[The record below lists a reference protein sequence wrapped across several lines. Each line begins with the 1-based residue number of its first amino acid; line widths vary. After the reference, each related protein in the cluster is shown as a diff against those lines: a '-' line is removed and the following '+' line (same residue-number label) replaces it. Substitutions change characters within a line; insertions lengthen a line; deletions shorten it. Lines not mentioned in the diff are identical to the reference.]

1 MTENQ
6 TIPAV
11 NAGETRPL
19 TPEIIKECLYPLQD
33 PEIGASLVG
42 LGLIYDIRLLPEGKV
57 EIDMTLT
64 SPACPFGPEIR
75 ANVHGTAAKIPG
87 VKEVYVNLIF
97 NPPWNPK
104 EMADEDTKMLLG
116 IF

>member
-6 TIPAV
+6 QIPV
-11 NAGETRPL
+11 VEAGQDRSL
-19 TPEIIKECLYPLQD
+19 TPEIIRDHLYPLQD

-42 LGLIYDIRLLPEGKV
+42 LGLIYDIQIQPEGRV
-57 EIDMTLT
+57 EVSMTLT
-64 SPACPFGPEIR
+64 TPACPFGPEIR
-75 ANVHGTAAKIPG
+75 ANVHNAVTKVPG
-87 VKEVYVNLIF
+87 VKEVYVTLTF
-97 NPPWNPK
+97 NPPWNPR

>member
-1 MTENQ
+1 MTEPTPIP
-6 TIPAV
+6 TIAV
-11 NAGETRPL
+11 GETRPL
-19 TPEIIKECLYPLQD
+19 TPDIIKEYLYPIQD

-42 LGLIYDIRLLPEGKV
+42 LGLIYDIRLLTEGKV

-87 VKEVYVNLIF
+87 VKDVYVNLIF

>member
-1 MTENQ
+1 MTEN
-6 TIPAV
+6 THTPTV
-11 NAGETRPL
+11 EAGQERPL
-19 TPEIIKECLYPLQD
+19 TPEIIRETLYPIQD

-42 LGLIYDIRLLPEGKV
+42 LGLIYDIRILPEGKV

-75 ANVHGTAAKIPG
+75 ANVHATAAKIPG
-87 VKEVYVNLIF
+87 VKDVFVNLIF
-97 NPPWNPK
+97 NPPWNPR

>member
-6 TIPAV
+6 NIPTVA
-11 NAGETRPL
+11 AGQDRPL
-19 TPEIIKECLYPLQD
+19 TPDIIKEYLYPLQD

-42 LGLIYDIRLLPEGKV
+42 LGLIYDIRLQQEGKV

-75 ANVHGTAAKIPG
+75 ANVHTTAAKIPG
-87 VKEVYVNLIF
+87 VKDVYVNLIF

-104 EMADEDTKMLLG
+104 EMADEDTRMLLG

>member
-1 MTENQ
+1 MTENTQ
-6 TIPAV
+6 IPLV
-11 NAGETRPL
+11 EAGQERPL
-19 TPEIIKECLYPLQD
+19 TPEIIRETLYPIQD

-42 LGLIYDIRLLPEGKV
+42 LGLIYEIRILPEGKV

-64 SPACPFGPEIR
+64 SPACPFGPQIR
-75 ANVHGTAAKIPG
+75 AQVHATAAKVAGI
-87 VKEVYVNLIF
+87 KEVFVNLIF
-97 NPPWNPK
+97 NPPWNPR

>member
-1 MTENQ
+1 MTEHQ
-6 TIPAV
+6 QIPV
-11 NAGETRPL
+11 VEAGQDRPL
-19 TPEIIKECLYPLQD
+19 TPEIVREYLYPLQD

-42 LGLIYDIRLLPEGKV
+42 LGLIYDIQIQPEGRV
-57 EIDMTLT
+57 EVTMTLT

-75 ANVHGTAAKIPG
+75 ANVHNATTKVPG
-87 VKEVYVNLIF
+87 VKEAYVTLTF
-97 NPPWNPK
+97 TPMWNPR

>member
-1 MTENQ
+1 MTDNQ
-6 TIPAV
+6 THPV
-11 NAGETRPL
+11 VEAGQERPL
-19 TPEIIKECLYPLQD
+19 TPDIVKEHLYPIQD

-42 LGLIYDIRLLPEGKV
+42 LGLIYECRILPEGKL

-75 ANVHGTAAKIPG
+75 ANVHAAAAKIPG
-87 VKEVYVNLIF
+87 VKDVYVNLTF
-97 NPPWNPK
+97 NPPWNPR